1 MSLFEELKRRKV
13 FRVAAT
19 YAVVAWI
26 LMQIGEV
33 TFPALNIPDWVMST
47 LVVVLLAGFPIA
59 VIFAWIFDRTP
70 DGLVKTSEVTISD
83 DNQDNR
89 EWYQR
94 KSNYFIP
101 IGIIFGLFVGVY
113 GPGVFSDNS
122 NNQNVESETQKLAI
136 LPFSNIRPD
145 DETDFLGYALSDE
158 IINRLGFLKSLIVRP
173 ATAVRQYRGKEVSP
187 EKVGQE
193 LDVSLILTG
202 SYLRDKNRLRLNTE
216 LMNISKKELVWSK
229 SMTVDYDDIF
239 AIQDSVANSIISEI
253 NAQPNSKNTLQN
265 IDNKSS
271 DPKAYELYLK
281 AKSIGP
287 VVISD
292 YKRQLYFL
300 KQSIDRDDKFA
311 PSWEQMGFAYS
322 RLSNFGT
329 DVKKNKERAENALLN
344 ALELNS
350 SLRLA
355 YGEIILLYTDNNRL
369 IEAYSYALKALK
381 MFPND
386 QKVNAGL
393 SYGVRYA
400 GLLKEAMSLMEKNIS
415 LETDPYEQAINMA
428 DIARVYFY
436 MGKPDLGRQKFDEVL
451 EFIESKGIETSSYL
465 LFYDGLAYLYVG
477 EIEKAIER
485 FDQGFML
492 DPEQNFS
499 LYGQIYKSIFLK
511 DRSKAME
518 LIRKLDKITIYDGE
532 QYYRQIHFYSLL
544 NMTKQAVKKM
554 QGTVDRGFFP
564 YPYFISDKFLDS
576 IKSSAEY
583 KDVLNKVQ
591 AKHIEFK
598 TLFENTMDMNL
609 LTDISS

>member
-70 DGLVKTSEVTISD
+70 DGLVKTSKVTISE

-253 NAQPNSKNTLQN
+253 NAQPSSKNTLQN

-329 DVKKNKERAENALLN
+329 DVKENKERAENALLN
-344 ALELNS
+344 ALELNN

-485 FDQGFML
+485 FDEGFLL

-511 DRSKAME
+511 DRSKAMA

>member
-70 DGLVKTSEVTISD
+70 DGLVKTSKVTISE

-329 DVKKNKERAENALLN
+329 DVKENKERAENALLN
-344 ALELNS
+344 ALELNN

-485 FDQGFML
+485 FDEGFLL

-511 DRSKAME
+511 DRSKAMA

>member
-1 MSLFEELKRRKV
+1 
-13 FRVAAT
+13 
-19 YAVVAWI
+19 
-26 LMQIGEV
+26 
-33 TFPALNIPDWVMST
+33 
-47 LVVVLLAGFPIA
+47 
-59 VIFAWIFDRTP
+59 
-70 DGLVKTSEVTISD
+70 SE

-253 NAQPNSKNTLQN
+253 NDQPNSKNTLQN

-329 DVKKNKERAENALLN
+329 DVKENKERAENALLN

-485 FDQGFML
+485 FDEGFLL

-598 TLFENTMDMNL
+598 TLFENTMDINL

>member
-19 YAVVAWI
+19 YAVVSWI

-33 TFPALNIPDWVMST
+33 TFPALNIPEWVMST
-47 LVVVLLAGFPIA
+47 LVLVLLAGFPIA
-59 VIFAWIFDRTP
+59 VIFAWIFDKTP
-70 DGLVKTSEVTISD
+70 DGIIKTSEMSDISIKED
-83 DNQDNR
+83 SR
-89 EWYQR
+89 EWYR
-94 KSNYFIP
+94 KKNNYFIP
-101 IGIIFGLFVGVY
+101 VGILFGLFIGIY
-113 GPGVFSDNS
+113 GPKFFSDNP
-122 NNQNVESETQKLAI
+122 NNQNAESEIQKLAI

-145 DETDFLGYALSDE
+145 NETDFLGYALSDE

-187 EKVGQE
+187 EEVGQE

-202 SYLRDKNRLRLNTE
+202 SYLRDKDRLRLNTE
-216 LMNISKKELVWSK
+216 LMDISKKELVWSK
-229 SMTVDYDDIF
+229 SMTVDYNDIF

-253 NAQPNSKNTLQN
+253 NAQPNTKNNLQN
-265 IDNKSS
+265 IDNISN

-281 AKSIGP
+281 AKGVSP

-300 KQSIDRDDKFA
+300 NQSIDRDDKFA

-329 DVKKNKERAENALLN
+329 DVKENKEKAETALLN
-344 ALELNS
+344 ALNLNK

-355 YGEIILLYTDNNRL
+355 YGEIIQLYTDNNRL

-386 QKVNAGL
+386 QKVNGGL

-400 GLLKEAMSLMEKNIS
+400 GLLEESISLMEKNIS
-415 LETDPYEQAINMA
+415 LETDPYEKALFLA
-428 DIARVYFY
+428 DIARAYFY
-436 MGKPDLGRQKFDEVL
+436 TGKTELGRQKFDEVL
-451 EFIESKGIETSSYL
+451 KFIESEGIETSAYL
-465 LFYDGLAYLYVG
+465 LFYDGLAYLYADEV
-477 EIEKAIER
+477 EKAVDK
-485 FDQGFML
+485 FDEGYLL
-492 DPEQNFS
+492 DPNQNFS
-499 LYGQIYKSIFLK
+499 LYGQIYKFIFLK
-511 DRSKAME
+511 EREKAMK
-518 LIRKLDKITIYDGE
+518 LIRELDKIIVFDGE

-544 NMTKQAVKKM
+544 DMPKKAVEKM
-554 QGTVDRGFFP
+554 QGTLDRGFFP
-564 YPYFISDKFLDS
+564 YPYFISDKFLDPIRS
-576 IKSSAEY
+576 NPKYKDILIKIKS
-583 KDVLNKVQ
+583 
-591 AKHIEFK
+591 KHIEFK

-609 LTDISS
+609 LTDSSI

>member
-33 TFPALNIPDWVMST
+33 TFPALNIPEWVMST
-47 LVVVLLAGFPIA
+47 LVLMLLAGFPIA
-59 VIFAWIFDRTP
+59 VIFAWIFDKTP
-70 DGLVKTSEVTISD
+70 DGIVKTSEMSNLSLKED
-83 DNQDNR
+83 SR
-89 EWYQR
+89 EWYR
-94 KSNYFIP
+94 KKNSYFIP
-101 IGIIFGLFVGVY
+101 VGILFGLFIGVY
-113 GPGVFSDNS
+113 GPKFFTDNA
-122 NNQNVESETQKLAI
+122 NNPNAESETQKLAI

-145 DETDFLGYALSDE
+145 NETDFLGYALSDE

-187 EKVGQE
+187 EVVGQE

-216 LMNISKKELVWSK
+216 LMDISKKELVWSK

-253 NAQPNSKNTLQN
+253 NTQPNSKNTLQS

-281 AKSIGP
+281 AKGIGP

-329 DVKKNKERAENALLN
+329 DVKENKEKAETALLN
-344 ALELNS
+344 ALELNN

-451 EFIESKGIETSSYL
+451 EFIQSKGIETSSYL
-465 LFYDGLAYLYVG
+465 LFYDGLAYLYAD

-485 FDQGFML
+485 FDEGFLL
-492 DPEQNFS
+492 DPDQNFS
-499 LYGQIYKSIFLK
+499 LYGQIYKSIFLN
-511 DRSKAME
+511 DRPKAME

-544 NMTKQAVKKM
+544 NMPNQAVKKM
-554 QGTVDRGFFP
+554 QGTLDRGFFP
-564 YPYFISDKFLDS
+564 YPYFISDKFLDPIRS
-576 IKSSAEY
+576 NPEY
-583 KDVLNKVQ
+583 KDILIKIK

-598 TLFENTMDMNL
+598 TLFENTMEINL

>member
-1 MSLFEELKRRKV
+1 MNLFEELKRRKV

-47 LVVVLLAGFPIA
+47 LVLVLLAGFPIA
-59 VIFAWIFDRTP
+59 VIFAWIFDKTP
-70 DGLVKTSEVTISD
+70 DGIVKTSEMSD
-83 DNQDNR
+83 TSIKEDSR
-89 EWYQR
+89 EWYSK

-101 IGIIFGLFVGVY
+101 VGILFGLFIGVY
-113 GPGVFSDNS
+113 GPKFFTDNAS
-122 NNQNVESETQKLAI
+122 NPNAQSETQKLAI

-145 DETDFLGYALSDE
+145 NETDFLGYALSDE

-187 EKVGQE
+187 EVVGQE

-202 SYLRDKNRLRLNTE
+202 SYLRDKDRLRLNTE
-216 LMNISKKELVWSK
+216 LMDISKKELVWSK

-253 NAQPNSKNTLQN
+253 NAQPTPNNTLQK
-265 IDNKSS
+265 IDNISS

-329 DVKKNKERAENALLN
+329 DVKENKEKAEAALLN
-344 ALELNS
+344 ALELNN

-369 IEAYSYALKALK
+369 IEAYSYALKSLK

-451 EFIESKGIETSSYL
+451 EFIQSKGIETSSYL
-465 LFYDGLAYLYVG
+465 LFYDGLAYLYAD

-485 FDQGFML
+485 FDEGFLL
-492 DPEQNFS
+492 DPDQNFS
-499 LYGQIYKSIFLK
+499 LYGQIYKSIFLN
-511 DRSKAME
+511 DRPKAME

-544 NMTKQAVKKM
+544 NMPNQAVKKM
-554 QGTVDRGFFP
+554 QGTLDRGFFP
-564 YPYFISDKFLDS
+564 YPYFISDKFLDPIRS
-576 IKSSAEY
+576 NPEY
-583 KDVLNKVQ
+583 KDILIKIK

-598 TLFENTMDMNL
+598 TLFENTMEINL

>member
-1 MSLFEELKRRKV
+1 MTLFEELKRRKV

-33 TFPALNIPDWVMST
+33 TFPALNIPEWVMST
-47 LVVVLLAGFPIA
+47 LVLVLLAGFPIA
-59 VIFAWIFDRTP
+59 VIFAWIFDKTP
-70 DGLVKTSEVTISD
+70 DGIVKTSEMSD
-83 DNQDNR
+83 VSIKEDSR
-89 EWYQR
+89 EWYSK

-101 IGIIFGLFVGVY
+101 VGILFGLFIGVY
-113 GPGVFSDNS
+113 GPKFFTDNA
-122 NNQNVESETQKLAI
+122 NNPNAESETQKLAI

-145 DETDFLGYALSDE
+145 NETDFLGYALSDE

-187 EKVGQE
+187 EVVGQE

-216 LMNISKKELVWSK
+216 LMDISKKELVWSK

-253 NAQPNSKNTLQN
+253 NTQPNSKNTLQS

-329 DVKKNKERAENALLN
+329 DVKENKEKAETALLN

-451 EFIESKGIETSSYL
+451 EFIQSKGIETSSYL
-465 LFYDGLAYLYVG
+465 LFYDGLAYLYAD
-477 EIEKAIER
+477 EIEKAIKR
-485 FDQGFML
+485 FDEGFLL
-492 DPEQNFS
+492 DPDQNFS
-499 LYGQIYKSIFLK
+499 LYGQIYKSIFLN
-511 DRSKAME
+511 DRPKAME

-544 NMTKQAVKKM
+544 NMPNQAVKKM
-554 QGTVDRGFFP
+554 QGTLDRGFFP
-564 YPYFISDKFLDS
+564 YPYFISDKFLDPIRS
-576 IKSSAEY
+576 NPEY
-583 KDVLNKVQ
+583 KDILIKIK

-598 TLFENTMDMNL
+598 TLFENTMEINL

>member
-1 MSLFEELKRRKV
+1 MTLFEELKRRKV

-59 VIFAWIFDRTP
+59 VIFAWIFDRTT
-70 DGLVKTSEVTISD
+70 DGLVKTSEVTISEG
-83 DNQDNR
+83 NQDNR

-329 DVKKNKERAENALLN
+329 DVKENKERAENALLN

-485 FDQGFML
+485 FDEGFLL

-511 DRSKAME
+511 DRSKAMA

-583 KDVLNKVQ
+583 KGVLNKVQ

>member
-1 MSLFEELKRRKV
+1 MTLFEELKRRKV

-47 LVVVLLAGFPIA
+47 LVLVLLAGFPIA
-59 VIFAWIFDRTP
+59 VIFAWIFDKTP
-70 DGLVKTSEVTISD
+70 DGIVKTSEMSD
-83 DNQDNR
+83 TSIKEDSR
-89 EWYQR
+89 EWYR
-94 KSNYFIP
+94 KKNSYFIP
-101 IGIIFGLFVGVY
+101 VGILFGLFIGVY
-113 GPGVFSDNS
+113 GPKFFTDNA
-122 NNQNVESETQKLAI
+122 NNPNAESETQKLAI

-145 DETDFLGYALSDE
+145 NETDFLGYALSDE

-187 EKVGQE
+187 EVVGQE

-216 LMNISKKELVWSK
+216 LMDISKKELVWSK

-253 NAQPNSKNTLQN
+253 NTQPNSKNTLQS

-329 DVKKNKERAENALLN
+329 DVKENKEKAEAALLN
-344 ALELNS
+344 ALELNN

-369 IEAYSYALKALK
+369 IEAYSYALKSLK

-451 EFIESKGIETSSYL
+451 EFIQSKGIETSSYL
-465 LFYDGLAYLYVG
+465 LFYDGLAYLYAD

-485 FDQGFML
+485 FDEGFLL
-492 DPEQNFS
+492 DPDQNFS
-499 LYGQIYKSIFLK
+499 LYGQIYKSIFLN
-511 DRSKAME
+511 DRPKAME

-544 NMTKQAVKKM
+544 NMPNQAVKKM
-554 QGTVDRGFFP
+554 QGTLDRGFFP
-564 YPYFISDKFLDS
+564 YPYFISDKFLDPIRS
-576 IKSSAEY
+576 NPEY
-583 KDVLNKVQ
+583 KDILIKIK

-598 TLFENTMDMNL
+598 TLFENTMDINL

>member
-1 MSLFEELKRRKV
+1 MTLFEELKRRKV

-329 DVKKNKERAENALLN
+329 DVKENKERAENALLN

-485 FDQGFML
+485 FDEGFLL

>member
-1 MSLFEELKRRKV
+1 
-13 FRVAAT
+13 
-19 YAVVAWI
+19 
-26 LMQIGEV
+26 
-33 TFPALNIPDWVMST
+33 
-47 LVVVLLAGFPIA
+47 
-59 VIFAWIFDRTP
+59 
-70 DGLVKTSEVTISD
+70 LVKTSKVTISE

-253 NAQPNSKNTLQN
+253 NAQPSSKNTLQN

-329 DVKKNKERAENALLN
+329 DVKENKERAENALLN

-400 GLLKEAMSLMEKNIS
+400 GLLKEAMALMEKNIS

-485 FDQGFML
+485 FDEGFLL

>member
-1 MSLFEELKRRKV
+1 MTLFEELKRRKV

-33 TFPALNIPDWVMST
+33 TFPALNIPEWVMST
-47 LVVVLLAGFPIA
+47 LVLVLLAGFPIA
-59 VIFAWIFDRTP
+59 VIFAWIFDKTP
-70 DGLVKTSEVTISD
+70 DGIVKTSEMSD
-83 DNQDNR
+83 TSIKEDSR
-89 EWYQR
+89 EWYSK

-101 IGIIFGLFVGVY
+101 VGILFGLFIGVY
-113 GPGVFSDNS
+113 GPKFFTDNA
-122 NNQNVESETQKLAI
+122 NNTNAESETKKLAI

-145 DETDFLGYALSDE
+145 NETDFLGYALSDE

-187 EKVGQE
+187 EVVGQE

-216 LMNISKKELVWSK
+216 LMDISKKELVWSK

-253 NAQPNSKNTLQN
+253 NTQPNSKNTLQS

-300 KQSIDRDDKFA
+300 KQSIDRDDKFG

-329 DVKKNKERAENALLN
+329 DVKENKEKAETALLN

-451 EFIESKGIETSSYL
+451 EFIQSKGIETSSYL
-465 LFYDGLAYLYVG
+465 LFYDGLAYLYAD

-485 FDQGFML
+485 FDEGFLL
-492 DPEQNFS
+492 DPDQNFS
-499 LYGQIYKSIFLK
+499 LYGQIYKSIFLN
-511 DRSKAME
+511 DRPKAME

-544 NMTKQAVKKM
+544 NMPNQAVKKM
-554 QGTVDRGFFP
+554 QGTLDRGFFP
-564 YPYFISDKFLDS
+564 YPYFISDNFLDPIRS
-576 IKSSAEY
+576 NLEY
-583 KDVLNKVQ
+583 KDILIKIK

-598 TLFENTMDMNL
+598 TLFENTMEINL
-609 LTDISS
+609 LTDISN

>member
-1 MSLFEELKRRKV
+1 MTLFEELKRRKV

-70 DGLVKTSEVTISD
+70 DGLVKTSEVSISD
-83 DNQDNR
+83 DNQDNI

-113 GPGVFSDNS
+113 GPKVFSDNS
-122 NNQNVESETQKLAI
+122 NNQNVESAVQKLAI

-145 DETDFLGYALSDE
+145 NETDFLGYALSDE

-173 ATAVRQYRGKEVSP
+173 STAVRQYRGKEVSP
-187 EKVGQE
+187 ELVGQE

-202 SYLRDKNRLRLNTE
+202 SYLRDKDRLRLNTE
-216 LMNISKKELVWSK
+216 LMDISKKELVWSK
-229 SMTVDYDDIF
+229 SMTVDYNDIF
-239 AIQDSVANSIISEI
+239 AIQDSVANSIISQI
-253 NAQPNSKNTLQN
+253 NTQTNTINKLQSFDN
-265 IDNKSS
+265 ISN

-281 AKSIGP
+281 AKSISP

-311 PSWEQMGFAYS
+311 PSWEQMGFAHS
-322 RLSNFGT
+322 RLSNFGA
-329 DVKKNKERAENALLN
+329 DVNLNKEKAEFALLN
-344 ALELNS
+344 ALDLNR

-355 YGEIILLYTDNNRL
+355 YGEIIQLYTDNNRL

-393 SYGVRYA
+393 GYGVRYA
-400 GLLKEAMSLMEKNIS
+400 GLLEESISLMEKNIS
-415 LETDPYEQAINMA
+415 LESDPYEKAMFIA
-428 DIARVYFY
+428 DVARGYFY
-436 MGKPDLGRQKFDEVL
+436 MGEPKLGRKKFNEVL
-451 EFIESKGIETSSYL
+451 EFIKSEGIETSAYL
-465 LFYDGLAYLYVG
+465 LFYDGLAYLYDDQ
-477 EIEKAIER
+477 IEKAIDK
-485 FDQGFML
+485 FDEGYLL
-492 DPEQNFS
+492 DPNQNFS
-499 LYGQIYKSIFLK
+499 LYGQIYKSIFIK
-511 DRSKAME
+511 DRTKAIE
-518 LIRKLDKITIYDGE
+518 LINQLDKITVYDGE

-544 NMTKQAVKKM
+544 NMPNKAVEKM
-554 QGTVDRGFFP
+554 QGTLDRGFFP
-564 YPYFISDKFLDS
+564 YPYFVSDKFLDPIRS
-576 IKSSAEY
+576 NSKY
-583 KDVLNKVQ
+583 KDILNKVQ

-609 LTDISS
+609 LTDIPS

>member
-1 MSLFEELKRRKV
+1 MTLFEELKRRKV

-70 DGLVKTSEVTISD
+70 DGLVKTSEVSISD
-83 DNQDNR
+83 DNQDNI

-113 GPGVFSDNS
+113 GPKVFSDNS
-122 NNQNVESETQKLAI
+122 NNQNVESAVQKLAI

-145 DETDFLGYALSDE
+145 NETDFLGYALSDE

-173 ATAVRQYRGKEVSP
+173 STAVRQYRGKEVSP
-187 EKVGQE
+187 ELVGQE

-202 SYLRDKNRLRLNTE
+202 SYLRDKDRLRLNTE
-216 LMNISKKELVWSK
+216 LMDISKKELVWSK
-229 SMTVDYDDIF
+229 SMTVDYNDIF
-239 AIQDSVANSIISEI
+239 AIQDSVANSIISQI
-253 NAQPNSKNTLQN
+253 NTQTNTINKLQSFDN
-265 IDNKSS
+265 ISN

-281 AKSIGP
+281 AKSISP

-311 PSWEQMGFAYS
+311 PSWEQMGFAHS
-322 RLSNFGT
+322 RLSNFGA
-329 DVKKNKERAENALLN
+329 DVNLNKEKAEFALLN
-344 ALELNS
+344 ALDLNR

-355 YGEIILLYTDNNRL
+355 YGEIIQLYTDNNRL

-393 SYGVRYA
+393 GYGVRYA
-400 GLLKEAMSLMEKNIS
+400 GLLEESISLMEKNIS
-415 LETDPYEQAINMA
+415 LESDPYEKAMFIA
-428 DIARVYFY
+428 DVARGYFY
-436 MGKPDLGRQKFDEVL
+436 MGEPKLGRKKFNEVL
-451 EFIESKGIETSSYL
+451 EFIKSEGIETSAYL
-465 LFYDGLAYLYVG
+465 LFYDGLAYLYDDQ
-477 EIEKAIER
+477 IEKAIDK
-485 FDQGFML
+485 FDEGYLL
-492 DPEQNFS
+492 DPNQNFS
-499 LYGQIYKSIFLK
+499 LYGQIYKSIFIK
-511 DRSKAME
+511 DRTKAIE
-518 LIRKLDKITIYDGE
+518 LINKLDKITVYDGE

-544 NMTKQAVKKM
+544 NMPNKAVEKM
-554 QGTVDRGFFP
+554 QGTLDRGFFP
-564 YPYFISDKFLDS
+564 YPYFVSDKFLDPIRS
-576 IKSSAEY
+576 NSKY
-583 KDVLNKVQ
+583 KDILNKVQ

>member
-1 MSLFEELKRRKV
+1 MTLFEELKRRKV

-47 LVVVLLAGFPIA
+47 LVLVLLAGFPIA
-59 VIFAWIFDRTP
+59 VIFAWIFDKTP
-70 DGLVKTSEVTISD
+70 DGIVKTSEMSD
-83 DNQDNR
+83 TSIKEDSR
-89 EWYQR
+89 EWYSK

-101 IGIIFGLFVGVY
+101 VGILFGLFIGVY
-113 GPGVFSDNS
+113 GPKFFSDNS
-122 NNQNVESETQKLAI
+122 NNQNAESETQKLAI

-145 DETDFLGYALSDE
+145 NETDFLGYALSDE

-187 EKVGQE
+187 EVVGQE

-202 SYLRDKNRLRLNTE
+202 SYLRDKDRLRLNTE
-216 LMNISKKELVWSK
+216 LMDISKKELVWSK

-253 NAQPNSKNTLQN
+253 NAQPTTNNTLQK
-265 IDNKSS
+265 IDNISN

-329 DVKKNKERAENALLN
+329 DVKENKEKAEAALLN

-436 MGKPDLGRQKFDEVL
+436 MGKPELGRQKFDNVL
-451 EFIESKGIETSSYL
+451 EFIQSKGIETSSYL
-465 LFYDGLAYLYVG
+465 LFYDGLAYLYVD

-485 FDQGFML
+485 FDEGFLL
-492 DPEQNFS
+492 DPDQNFS
-499 LYGQIYKSIFLK
+499 LYGQIYKSIFLN
-511 DRSKAME
+511 DRPKAME
-518 LIRKLDKITIYDGE
+518 LIRKLDNITIYDGE

-544 NMTKQAVKKM
+544 NMPKQAVKKM
-554 QGTVDRGFFP
+554 QGTLDRGFFP
-564 YPYFISDKFLDS
+564 YPYFISDKFLDPIRS
-576 IKSSAEY
+576 NPEY
-583 KDVLNKVQ
+583 KDILIKIK

-598 TLFENTMDMNL
+598 TLFENTMDINL

>member
-1 MSLFEELKRRKV
+1 MTLFEELKRRKV

-70 DGLVKTSEVTISD
+70 DGLVKTSEVSISD
-83 DNQDNR
+83 DNQDNI

-113 GPGVFSDNS
+113 GPKVFSDNS
-122 NNQNVESETQKLAI
+122 NNQNVESVVQKLAI

-145 DETDFLGYALSDE
+145 NETDFLGYALSDE

-173 ATAVRQYRGKEVSP
+173 STAVRQYRGKEVSP
-187 EKVGQE
+187 ELVGQE

-202 SYLRDKNRLRLNTE
+202 SYLRDKDRLRLNTE
-216 LMNISKKELVWSK
+216 LMDISKKELVWSK
-229 SMTVDYDDIF
+229 SMTVDYNDIF
-239 AIQDSVANSIISEI
+239 AIQDSVANSIISQI
-253 NAQPNSKNTLQN
+253 NTQTNTINKLQSFDN
-265 IDNKSS
+265 ISN

-281 AKSIGP
+281 AKSISP

-311 PSWEQMGFAYS
+311 PSWEQMGFAHS
-322 RLSNFGT
+322 RLSNFGA
-329 DVKKNKERAENALLN
+329 DVNLNKEKAEFALLN
-344 ALELNS
+344 ALDLNR

-355 YGEIILLYTDNNRL
+355 YGEIIQLYTDNNRL

-393 SYGVRYA
+393 GYGVRYA
-400 GLLKEAMSLMEKNIS
+400 GLLEESISLMEKNIS
-415 LETDPYEQAINMA
+415 LESDPYEKAMFIA
-428 DIARVYFY
+428 DVARGYFY
-436 MGKPDLGRQKFDEVL
+436 MGEPKLGRKKFDEVL
-451 EFIESKGIETSSYL
+451 KFIKSEGIETSAYL
-465 LFYDGLAYLYVG
+465 LFYDGLAYLYDDQ
-477 EIEKAIER
+477 IEKAIDK
-485 FDQGFML
+485 FDEGYLL
-492 DPEQNFS
+492 DPNQNFS
-499 LYGQIYKSIFLK
+499 LYGQIYKSIFIK
-511 DRSKAME
+511 DRTKAIE
-518 LIRKLDKITIYDGE
+518 LINKLDKITVYDGE

-544 NMTKQAVKKM
+544 NMPNKAVEKM
-554 QGTVDRGFFP
+554 QGTLDRGFFP
-564 YPYFISDKFLDS
+564 YPYFVSDKFLDPIRS
-576 IKSSAEY
+576 NSKY
-583 KDVLNKVQ
+583 KDILKKVQ

-609 LTDISS
+609 LTDIPS

>member
-1 MSLFEELKRRKV
+1 MTLFEELKRRKV

-70 DGLVKTSEVTISD
+70 DGLVKTSEVSISD
-83 DNQDNR
+83 DNQDNI

-113 GPGVFSDNS
+113 GPKVFSDNS
-122 NNQNVESETQKLAI
+122 NNQNVESVVQKLAI

-145 DETDFLGYALSDE
+145 NETDFLGYALSDE

-173 ATAVRQYRGKEVSP
+173 STAVRQYRGKEVSP
-187 EKVGQE
+187 ELVGQE

-202 SYLRDKNRLRLNTE
+202 SYLRDKDRLRLNTE
-216 LMNISKKELVWSK
+216 LMDISKKELVWSK
-229 SMTVDYDDIF
+229 SMTVDYNDIF
-239 AIQDSVANSIISEI
+239 AIQDSVANSIISQI
-253 NAQPNSKNTLQN
+253 NTQTNTINKLQSFDN
-265 IDNKSS
+265 ISN

-281 AKSIGP
+281 AKSISP

-311 PSWEQMGFAYS
+311 PSWEQMGFAHS
-322 RLSNFGT
+322 RLSNFGA
-329 DVKKNKERAENALLN
+329 DVNLNKEKAEFALLN
-344 ALELNS
+344 ALDLNR

-355 YGEIILLYTDNNRL
+355 YGEIIQLYTDNNRL

-393 SYGVRYA
+393 GYGVRYA
-400 GLLKEAMSLMEKNIS
+400 GLLEESISLMEKNIS
-415 LETDPYEQAINMA
+415 LESDPYEKAMFIA
-428 DIARVYFY
+428 DVARGYFY
-436 MGKPDLGRQKFDEVL
+436 MGEPKLGRKKFDEVL
-451 EFIESKGIETSSYL
+451 EFIKSEGIETSAYL
-465 LFYDGLAYLYVG
+465 LFYDGLAYLYDDQ
-477 EIEKAIER
+477 IEKAIDK
-485 FDQGFML
+485 FDEGYLL
-492 DPEQNFS
+492 DPNQNFS
-499 LYGQIYKSIFLK
+499 LYGQIYKSIFIK
-511 DRSKAME
+511 DRTKAIE
-518 LIRKLDKITIYDGE
+518 LINKLDKITVYDGE

-544 NMTKQAVKKM
+544 NMPNKAVEKM
-554 QGTVDRGFFP
+554 QGTLDRGFFP
-564 YPYFISDKFLDS
+564 YPYFVSDKFLDPIRS
-576 IKSSAEY
+576 NSKY
-583 KDVLNKVQ
+583 KDILKKVQ

-609 LTDISS
+609 LTDIPS

>member
-1 MSLFEELKRRKV
+1 MTLFEELKRRKV

-70 DGLVKTSEVTISD
+70 DGLVKTSEVTISGG
-83 DNQDNR
+83 NQDNR

-329 DVKKNKERAENALLN
+329 DVKENKERAENALLN

-485 FDQGFML
+485 FDEGFLL

>member
-1 MSLFEELKRRKV
+1 MTLFEELKRRKV

-70 DGLVKTSEVTISD
+70 DGLVKTSEVSISD
-83 DNQDNR
+83 DNQDNI

-113 GPGVFSDNS
+113 GPKVFSDNS
-122 NNQNVESETQKLAI
+122 NNQNVESAVQKLAI

-145 DETDFLGYALSDE
+145 NETDFLGYALSDE

-173 ATAVRQYRGKEVSP
+173 STAVRQYRGKEVSP
-187 EKVGQE
+187 ELVGQE

-202 SYLRDKNRLRLNTE
+202 SYLRDKDRLRLNTE
-216 LMNISKKELVWSK
+216 LMDISKKELVWSK
-229 SMTVDYDDIF
+229 SMTVDYNDIF
-239 AIQDSVANSIISEI
+239 AIQDSVANSIISQI
-253 NAQPNSKNTLQN
+253 NTQTNTINKLQSFDN
-265 IDNKSS
+265 ISN

-281 AKSIGP
+281 AKSISP

-311 PSWEQMGFAYS
+311 PSWEQMGFAHS
-322 RLSNFGT
+322 RLSNFGA
-329 DVKKNKERAENALLN
+329 DVNLNKEKAEFALLN
-344 ALELNS
+344 ALDLNR

-355 YGEIILLYTDNNRL
+355 YGEIIQLYTDNNRL

-393 SYGVRYA
+393 GYGVRYA
-400 GLLKEAMSLMEKNIS
+400 GLLEESISLM
-415 LETDPYEQAINMA
+415 
-428 DIARVYFY
+428 
-436 MGKPDLGRQKFDEVL
+436 
-451 EFIESKGIETSSYL
+451 
-465 LFYDGLAYLYVG
+465 
-477 EIEKAIER
+477 
-485 FDQGFML
+485 
-492 DPEQNFS
+492 
-499 LYGQIYKSIFLK
+499 
-511 DRSKAME
+511 
-518 LIRKLDKITIYDGE
+518 
-532 QYYRQIHFYSLL
+532 
-544 NMTKQAVKKM
+544 
-554 QGTVDRGFFP
+554 
-564 YPYFISDKFLDS
+564 
-576 IKSSAEY
+576 
-583 KDVLNKVQ
+583 
-591 AKHIEFK
+591 
-598 TLFENTMDMNL
+598 
-609 LTDISS
+609 

>member
-70 DGLVKTSEVTISD
+70 DGLVKTSEVTISEG
-83 DNQDNR
+83 NQDNR

-113 GPGVFSDNS
+113 GPRFFSDNS

-329 DVKKNKERAENALLN
+329 DVKENKERAENALLN

-485 FDQGFML
+485 FDEGFLL

>member
-1 MSLFEELKRRKV
+1 MTLFEELKRRKV

-70 DGLVKTSEVTISD
+70 DGLVKTSEVSISD
-83 DNQDNR
+83 DNQDNI

-101 IGIIFGLFVGVY
+101 IGIIFGLFIGVY
-113 GPGVFSDNS
+113 GPKVFSDNS
-122 NNQNVESETQKLAI
+122 NNQNVESAVQKLAI

-145 DETDFLGYALSDE
+145 NETDFLGYALSDE

-173 ATAVRQYRGKEVSP
+173 STAVRQYRGKEVSP
-187 EKVGQE
+187 ELVGQE

-202 SYLRDKNRLRLNTE
+202 SYLRDKDRLRLNTE
-216 LMNISKKELVWSK
+216 LMDISKKELVWSK
-229 SMTVDYDDIF
+229 SMTVDYNDIF
-239 AIQDSVANSIISEI
+239 AIQDSVANSIISQI
-253 NAQPNSKNTLQN
+253 NTQTNTINKLQSFDN
-265 IDNKSS
+265 ISN

-281 AKSIGP
+281 AKSISP

-300 KQSIDRDDKFA
+300 KQSIERDDKFA
-311 PSWEQMGFAYS
+311 PSWEQMGFAHS
-322 RLSNFGT
+322 RLSNFGA
-329 DVKKNKERAENALLN
+329 DVNLNKEKAEFALLN
-344 ALELNS
+344 ALDLNR

-355 YGEIILLYTDNNRL
+355 YGEIIQLYTDNNRL

-393 SYGVRYA
+393 GYGVRYA
-400 GLLKEAMSLMEKNIS
+400 GLLEESISLMEKNIS
-415 LETDPYEQAINMA
+415 LESDPYEKAMFIA
-428 DIARVYFY
+428 DVARGYFY
-436 MGKPDLGRQKFDEVL
+436 MGEPKLGRKKFDEVL
-451 EFIESKGIETSSYL
+451 EFIKSEGIETSAYL
-465 LFYDGLAYLYVG
+465 LFYDGLAYLYDDQ
-477 EIEKAIER
+477 IEKAIDK
-485 FDQGFML
+485 FDEGYLL
-492 DPEQNFS
+492 DPNQNFS

-511 DRSKAME
+511 DRTKAIE
-518 LIRKLDKITIYDGE
+518 LINELDKITVYDGE

-544 NMTKQAVKKM
+544 NMPNKAVEKM
-554 QGTVDRGFFP
+554 QGTLDRGFFP
-564 YPYFISDKFLDS
+564 YPYFVSDKFLDPIRS
-576 IKSSAEY
+576 NSKY
-583 KDVLNKVQ
+583 KDILNKVQ

>member
-70 DGLVKTSEVTISD
+70 DGLVKTSEVTISEG
-83 DNQDNR
+83 NQDNR

-329 DVKKNKERAENALLN
+329 DVKENKERAENALLN

-477 EIEKAIER
+477 EIDKAIER
-485 FDQGFML
+485 FDEGFLL

-554 QGTVDRGFFP
+554 KGTLDRGFFP

>member
-1 MSLFEELKRRKV
+1 MTLFEELKRRKV

-47 LVVVLLAGFPIA
+47 LVLVLLAGFPIA
-59 VIFAWIFDRTP
+59 VIFAWIFDKTP
-70 DGLVKTSEVTISD
+70 DGIVKTSEMSD
-83 DNQDNR
+83 TSIKEDSR
-89 EWYQR
+89 EWYR
-94 KSNYFIP
+94 KKNSYFIP
-101 IGIIFGLFVGVY
+101 VGILFGLFIGVY
-113 GPGVFSDNS
+113 GPKFFTDNA
-122 NNQNVESETQKLAI
+122 NNPNAESETQKLAI

-145 DETDFLGYALSDE
+145 NETDFLGYALSDE

-187 EKVGQE
+187 EVVGQE

-216 LMNISKKELVWSK
+216 LMDISKKELVWSK

-253 NAQPNSKNTLQN
+253 NTQPNSKNTLQS

-329 DVKKNKERAENALLN
+329 DVKENKEKAEAALLN
-344 ALELNS
+344 ALELNN

-369 IEAYSYALKALK
+369 IEAYSYALKSLK

-451 EFIESKGIETSSYL
+451 EFIQSKGIETSSYL
-465 LFYDGLAYLYVG
+465 LFYDGLAYLYAD

-485 FDQGFML
+485 FDEGFLL
-492 DPEQNFS
+492 DPDQNFS
-499 LYGQIYKSIFLK
+499 LYGQIYKSIFLN
-511 DRSKAME
+511 DRPKAME

-544 NMTKQAVKKM
+544 NMPNQAVKKM
-554 QGTVDRGFFP
+554 QGTLDRGFFP
-564 YPYFISDKFLDS
+564 YPYFISDKFLDPIRS
-576 IKSSAEY
+576 NPEY
-583 KDVLNKVQ
+583 KDILIKIK

-598 TLFENTMDMNL
+598 TLFENTMEINL

>member
-1 MSLFEELKRRKV
+1 MTLFEELKRRKV

-70 DGLVKTSEVTISD
+70 DGLVKTSEVTISEG
-83 DNQDNR
+83 NQDNR
-89 EWYQR
+89 EWYKR

-329 DVKKNKERAENALLN
+329 DVKENKERAENALLN

-485 FDQGFML
+485 FDEGFLL

-511 DRSKAME
+511 DRSKAMA

>member
-1 MSLFEELKRRKV
+1 MTLFEELKRRKV

-70 DGLVKTSEVTISD
+70 DGLVKTSEVSISD
-83 DNQDNR
+83 DNQDNI

-101 IGIIFGLFVGVY
+101 IGIIFGLFIGVY
-113 GPGVFSDNS
+113 GPKVFSDNS
-122 NNQNVESETQKLAI
+122 NNQNVESAVQKLAI

-145 DETDFLGYALSDE
+145 NETDFLGYALSDE

-173 ATAVRQYRGKEVSP
+173 STAVRQYRGKEVSP
-187 EKVGQE
+187 ELVGQE

-202 SYLRDKNRLRLNTE
+202 SYLRDKDRLRLNTE
-216 LMNISKKELVWSK
+216 LMDISKKELVWSK
-229 SMTVDYDDIF
+229 SMTVDYNDIF
-239 AIQDSVANSIISEI
+239 AIQDSVANSIISQI
-253 NAQPNSKNTLQN
+253 NTQTNTINKLQSFDN
-265 IDNKSS
+265 ISN

-281 AKSIGP
+281 AKSISP

-300 KQSIDRDDKFA
+300 KQSIERDDKFA
-311 PSWEQMGFAYS
+311 PSWEQMGFAHS
-322 RLSNFGT
+322 RLSNFGA
-329 DVKKNKERAENALLN
+329 DVNLNKEKAEFALLN
-344 ALELNS
+344 ALDLNR

-355 YGEIILLYTDNNRL
+355 YGEIIQLYTDNNRL

-393 SYGVRYA
+393 GYGVRYA
-400 GLLKEAMSLMEKNIS
+400 GLLEESISLMEKNIS
-415 LETDPYEQAINMA
+415 LESDPYEKAMFIA
-428 DIARVYFY
+428 DVARGYFY
-436 MGKPDLGRQKFDEVL
+436 MGEPKLGRKKFDEVL
-451 EFIESKGIETSSYL
+451 EFIKYEGIETSAYL
-465 LFYDGLAYLYVG
+465 LFYDGLAYLYDDQ
-477 EIEKAIER
+477 IEKAIDK
-485 FDQGFML
+485 FDEGYLL
-492 DPEQNFS
+492 DPNQNFS
-499 LYGQIYKSIFLK
+499 LYGQIYKSIFIK
-511 DRSKAME
+511 DRTKAIE
-518 LIRKLDKITIYDGE
+518 LINKLDKITVYDGE

-544 NMTKQAVKKM
+544 NMPNKAVEKM
-554 QGTVDRGFFP
+554 QGTLDRGFFP
-564 YPYFISDKFLDS
+564 YPYFVSDKFLDPIRS
-576 IKSSAEY
+576 NSKY
-583 KDVLNKVQ
+583 KDILNKVQ

-609 LTDISS
+609 LTDIPS

>member
-1 MSLFEELKRRKV
+1 MTLFEELKRRKV

-47 LVVVLLAGFPIA
+47 LVLVLLAGFPIA
-59 VIFAWIFDRTP
+59 VIFAWIFDKTP
-70 DGLVKTSEVTISD
+70 DGIVKTSEMSD
-83 DNQDNR
+83 VSIKEDSR
-89 EWYQR
+89 EWYSK

-101 IGIIFGLFVGVY
+101 VGILFGLFIGVY
-113 GPGVFSDNS
+113 GPKFFTDNA
-122 NNQNVESETQKLAI
+122 NNPNAESETQKLAI

-145 DETDFLGYALSDE
+145 NETDFLGYALSDE

-187 EKVGQE
+187 EVVGQE

-216 LMNISKKELVWSK
+216 LMDISKKELVWSK

-253 NAQPNSKNTLQN
+253 NTQPNSKNTLQS

-329 DVKKNKERAENALLN
+329 DVKENKEKAETALLN

-369 IEAYSYALKALK
+369 IEAYSYALKSLK

-451 EFIESKGIETSSYL
+451 EFIQSKGIETSSYL
-465 LFYDGLAYLYVG
+465 LFYDGLAYLYAD

-485 FDQGFML
+485 FDEGFLL
-492 DPEQNFS
+492 DPDQNFS
-499 LYGQIYKSIFLK
+499 LYGQIYKSIFLN
-511 DRSKAME
+511 DRPKAME

-544 NMTKQAVKKM
+544 NMPNQAVKKM
-554 QGTVDRGFFP
+554 QGTLDRGFFP
-564 YPYFISDKFLDS
+564 YPYFISDKFLDPIRS
-576 IKSSAEY
+576 NPEY
-583 KDVLNKVQ
+583 KDILIKIK

-598 TLFENTMDMNL
+598 TLFENTMEINL

>member
-70 DGLVKTSEVTISD
+70 DGLVKTSEVTISEG
-83 DNQDNR
+83 NQDNR

-113 GPGVFSDNS
+113 GPRFFSDNS

-329 DVKKNKERAENALLN
+329 DVKENKERAENALLN

-477 EIEKAIER
+477 EIDKAIER
-485 FDQGFML
+485 FDEGFLL